1 MSQEAIER
9 YVAALTK
16 GKGLHDD
23 FIYSMTFDEYKT
35 FPDPY
40 PRTTFKVTETEARI
54 SRYSNPGKPG
64 ELFEWDIH
72 GRLFTPA
79 KPSIPG
85 IAVVMVPGGAVNEY
99 EFIFTPDG
107 PEKYLDLTKTSPTES
122 RVGVAQHMASLGIP
136 VLAISLP
143 GHYSRSPWPPIP
155 DRRPEFI
162 IGEIPSDE
170 ELKNR
175 LAVYTFRMCVEAIK
189 VLIEKTLPDLKI
201 FCWGHS
207 TGGEYFYLLEQ
218 YGLRNKLISG
228 LGFGTGMPA
237 WIRKEWDL
245 ACAQK
250 SPEERA
256 APFRN
261 LTDLSQRSPKN
272 YVKSGYVGPN
282 QLWGSAERWFELENH
297 CRPQFKPFLQDIEH
311 SAHDVLLP
319 EIRKLSGL
327 PDEELFVTYK
337 ADLNRLR
344 GKKLLHIVGE
354 YDKGHW
360 IEGGEK
366 GVEFRREVYAFKRF
380 ATYAE
385 DLRLIVVPRLTHYG
399 HVESYNERL
408 ANLMV
413 TAFRDYFPH

>member
-72 GRLFTPA
+72 GRFFTLA
-79 KPSIPG
+79 KLSIPG
-85 IAVVMVPGGAVNEY
+85 IAVVMVPGGVVNEY

-189 VLIEKTLPDLKI
+189 VLITSTLPYDS
-201 FCWGHS
+201 HP
-207 TGGEYFYLLEQ
+207 YLREGMSVEVVRGPLE
-218 YGLRNKLISG
+218 GLRG
-228 LGFGTGMPA
+228 
-237 WIRKEWDL
+237 
-245 ACAQK
+245 
-250 SPEERA
+250 
-256 APFRN
+256 
-261 LTDLSQRSPKN
+261 
-272 YVKSGYVGPN
+272 
-282 QLWGSAERWFELENH
+282 
-297 CRPQFKPFLQDIEH
+297 
-311 SAHDVLLP
+311 VLLRKDKRHRLVISVHLIQQAASV
-319 EIRKLSGL
+319 EIDAG
-327 PDEELFVTYK
+327 D
-337 ADLNRLR
+337 
-344 GKKLLHIVGE
+344 
-354 YDKGHW
+354 
-360 IEGGEK
+360 
-366 GVEFRREVYAFKRF
+366 
-380 ATYAE
+380 
-385 DLRLIVVPRLTHYG
+385 VVS
-399 HVESYNERL
+399 V
-408 ANLMV
+408 
-413 TAFRDYFPH
+413 